1 MDKIGVKKYIR
12 TIKDFPH
19 EGIMFRDV
27 TSLFADP
34 NGFDLT
40 LTGILSSIENIK
52 IDKVLGIEARGF
64 ILGGALANRLH
75 CGFVPIRKSG
85 KLPGAII
92 SQDYQL
98 EYGSDTLEI
107 HVDSIEPGEKVLL
120 VDDLLATGGT
130 AEAGVK
136 LIEKLGG
143 NIVSCN
149 FIVNLPKLGGDKKLL
164 CRPLKP
170 LFNPDFIRKVIGVII
185 FVCQARLWGRF
196 MAKIGV
202 FFPVALH
209 QGPVTQV
216 LKPAAP
222 V

>member
-1 MDKIGVKKYIR
+1 MDKIGIKKYIR

-27 TSLFADP
+27 TTLFSDP
-34 NGFDLT
+34 TGFDLT
-40 LTGILSSIENIK
+40 ISEILSYIK
-52 IDKVLGIEARGF
+52 SSRIDKVVGIEARGF
-64 ILGGALANRLH
+64 IIGGALADRLR

-98 EYGSDTLEI
+98 EYGSDTLEV
-107 HVDSIEPGEKVLL
+107 HVDSIEPGERVLL

-143 NIVSCN
+143 NIISCN
-149 FIVNLPKLGGDKKLL
+149 FIVNLPDLGGSEKLANLGISTHFL
-164 CRPLKP
+164 CS
-170 LFNPDFIRKVIGVII
+170 FDG
-185 FVCQARLWGRF
+185 
-196 MAKIGV
+196 
-202 FFPVALH
+202 
-209 QGPVTQV
+209 T
-216 LKPAAP
+216 
-222 V
+222 